1 MAVSTTAGGTTAV
14 GPKALCPQ
22 RLTMEHVTSRWGVLV
37 LIRLLERPY
46 RFAELR
52 RAIDSTESV
61 GPVTEKMLAQTLQNL
76 ERDGIVNRDVK
87 PVIPPHVD
95 YSLTE
100 LGHEA
105 AEQVRALALWTNER
119 LSQVERARESYDA
132 AKGRA

>member
-1 MAVSTTAGGTTAV
+1 MAVSTGQ
-14 GPKALCPQ
+14 LCPQ
-22 RLTMEHVTSRWGVLV
+22 RLTLEHVTSRWGVLV
-37 LIRLLERPY
+37 LIRLLERSH

-52 RAIDSTESV
+52 RAIDSTDSV
-61 GPVTEKMLAQTLQNL
+61 GPVTEKMLAQTLQSL
-76 ERDGIVNRDVK
+76 ERDGLVNRDVK

-105 AEQVRALALWTNER
+105 AVQIRALALWTNDR
-119 LSQVERARESYDA
+119 MDRVEQARKDYDT

>member
-1 MAVSTTAGGTTAV
+1 MAVSTGQ
-14 GPKALCPQ
+14 LCPQ
-22 RLTMEHVTSRWGVLV
+22 RLTLEHVTSRWGVLV
-37 LIRLLERPY
+37 LVRLLERSH

-52 RAIDSTESV
+52 RAIDSTDSV
-61 GPVTEKMLAQTLQNL
+61 GPVTEKMLAQTLQSL
-76 ERDGIVNRDVK
+76 ERDGLVNRDVK

-105 AEQVRALALWTNER
+105 AVRIRALALWTNDR
-119 LSQVERARESYDA
+119 MDRVEQARKNYDT